1 MVSPAFGGTAPTRR
15 TVPLKAGALCPL
27 GLVDAA
33 FTHRK
38 TDYFLTNKQTLE
50 RRQKDKRQ
58 DADNVCEMN
67 VYATVETV
75 MWRNVRGQ
83 SVQRVHSLHRNYRG
97 GGGGGMEYMRV
108 CVCVCVSV
116 CKCVF
121 RPVPLPQQRQT
132 GALSHYLLPL
142 QADYWPETSTGNRQL
157 HSAFQVCTGP

>member
-15 TVPLKAGALCPL
+15 TEPLKAGALCPL
-27 GLVDAA
+27 GLADAA

-58 DADNVCEMN
+58 DAYNVCEVN
-67 VYATVETV
+67 GYATVETV

-83 SVQRVHSLHRNYRG
+83 SVQRVHSLSRTRNYRWG
-97 GGGGGMEYMRV
+97 ERSI
-108 CVCVCVSV
+108 CVCVCV

-121 RPVPLPQQRQT
+121 RPVPLPQQWQT

-142 QADYWPETSTGNRQL
+142 QADYWPETWTGNRQL
-157 HSAFQVCTGP
+157 HSAFQVCAGP